1 MPQPNA
7 LRLVIWI
14 TLSSSLLGALFAY
27 AENRPHGIADFVNTE
42 LHGVLAGG
50 LNGGILS
57 SLEILVLRGAYGA
70 SLRRLPFLPYLA
82 IRSVLYLGIILLVLI
97 ASNLRVGITR
107 ADIAFSLAMS
117 LGFNLLLGV
126 NDLLGPGV
134 LFAFVAGR
142 YYHPRRE
149 ERILL
154 FIDMRASTAIAE
166 RLGEE
171 RFLDFL
177 NRFITTS
184 RWPSPRPG
192 EKSTN
197 MSATKSSPPGRWRQA
212 STRPPACAPVLRP
225 STASPSAAPPT
236 SSILAAAPIFAPGF
250 IAVRSSLGSLAILK
264 RRSRRPATP

>member
-7 LRLVIWI
+7 LRLVVWI
-14 TLSSSLLGALFAY
+14 TLSSSLLGAMFAY
-27 AENRPHGIADFVNTE
+27 AENRPYSVANFVNTE

-70 SLRRLPFLPYLA
+70 PLRQLPFLPYLA
-82 IRSVLYLGIILLVLI
+82 LRSLLYLGIILLVLI

-154 FIDMRASTAIAE
+154 FIDMRSSTAIAE
-166 RLGEE
+166 RLG
-171 RFLDFL
+171 
-177 NRFITTS
+177 
-184 RWPSPRPG
+184 
-192 EKSTN
+192 
-197 MSATKSSPPGRWRQA
+197 
-212 STRPPACAPVLRP
+212 
-225 STASPSAAPPT
+225 
-236 SSILAAAPIFAPGF
+236 
-250 IAVRSSLGSLAILK
+250 
-264 RRSRRPATP
+264 